1 MVYKKH
7 REIQDSYVSKIDLK
21 DQKSYCLFCFLAQY
35 KFAIVCFL
43 ISMIIQ
49 LVRHTYLDDVL
60 LKLVM
65 NVNRYILYG

>member
-21 DQKSYCLFCFLAQY
+21 VQKSCCLFCFLAQY

-49 LVRHTYLDDVL
+49 LVTHTYLDDVL
-60 LKLVM
+60 LKFVM